1 MMQSI
6 VKDRVESDAYLN
18 KLGIVHHQAKEDLD
32 RLDAAMH
39 NKYLQEIK
47 AVIPEKKL
55 ITNVKKLKG
64 ALIESKVRLN
74 SCRCCILQVMPMVLQ
89 TKKLMLQK
97 KKLWVQR
104 EILKL

>member
-18 KLGIVHHQAKEDLD
+18 KLGIVHQAKEDLD

-64 ALIESKVRLN
+64 ALIESKVCLN
-74 SCRCCILQVMPMVLQ
+74 SCRCCILQVMPMV
-89 TKKLMLQK
+89 QK
-97 KKLWVQR
+97 KKLRVQM